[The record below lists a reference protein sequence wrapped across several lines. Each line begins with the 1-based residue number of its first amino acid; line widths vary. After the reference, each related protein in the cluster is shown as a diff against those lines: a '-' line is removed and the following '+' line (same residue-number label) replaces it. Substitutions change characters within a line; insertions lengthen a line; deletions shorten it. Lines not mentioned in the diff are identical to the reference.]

1 MMTNAIRTLSL
12 SSILIASACTE
23 QVKVADEAVPDASSV
38 TSEAPATDPS
48 QDPVIALHSTL
59 MMAPLSVPRV
69 HLSEETAHPE
79 SPPGDILR
87 HRARVRSEPGSHKA
101 RFALAEALRLDRD
114 YAAAEQA
121 YREAIRLD
129 RSDAASHAGLAR
141 LLIGLDRNEE
151 AAEVLDA
158 ALVAASPTAELH
170 SLRGATA
177 ARRRQYD
184 LAVSSFRRAVEMDP
198 ASERGH
204 FDLVFALEQQG
215 STAAAIS
222 ALQKGLADIPGSV
235 ALRLRFAELLV
246 ATDAH
251 REATAQLR
259 VLLGT
264 DPALVPAI
272 LTLARLERQ
281 RGDSA
286 SARKIIDTGLSMD
299 ASNVDLIGELGI
311 LLLEAGQEQEA
322 IPHLE
327 RAIYR
332 DPDLIEVCSA
342 LARAY
347 EMVGDSQR
355 AGIVRQYADHVRD
368 HEEEM
373 RTFKTAIA
381 LDKTDASAF
390 FEAGKTYSHLMR
402 PMAASQ
408 ALNVGLQIV
417 PDNIEALNN
426 LGLVLL
432 SLQQI
437 PRAIETFERI
447 VALDSTVLS
456 AHANLGSALIISGE
470 PERALATFERAIE
483 IQPDFAP
490 LHMGLARAYER
501 LGRQE
506 EAAAA
511 TAEFRRLSEAAGHH

>member
-1 MMTNAIRTLSL
+1 M
-12 SSILIASACTE
+12 
-23 QVKVADEAVPDASSV
+23 
-38 TSEAPATDPS
+38 
-48 QDPVIALHSTL
+48 
-59 MMAPLSVPRV
+59 
-69 HLSEETAHPE
+69 
-79 SPPGDILR
+79 
-87 HRARVRSEPGSHKA
+87 
-101 RFALAEALRLDRD
+101 
-114 YAAAEQA
+114 
-121 YREAIRLD
+121 
-129 RSDAASHAGLAR
+129 
-141 LLIGLDRNEE
+141 
-151 AAEVLDA
+151 
-158 ALVAASPTAELH
+158 
-170 SLRGATA
+170 
-177 ARRRQYD
+177 
-184 LAVSSFRRAVEMDP
+184 
-198 ASERGH
+198 
-204 FDLVFALEQQG
+204 
-215 STAAAIS
+215 
-222 ALQKGLADIPGSV
+222 
-235 ALRLRFAELLV
+235 
-246 ATDAH
+246 
-251 REATAQLR
+251 
-259 VLLGT
+259 
-264 DPALVPAI
+264 PAI

-506 EAAAA
+506 AAAAA